1 MSKKKQLPSESAI
14 RGSFL
19 LELLI
24 AFAIISIALTV
35 VVDSFI
41 SSQKSYRMIAAQ
53 TNLTRSLSMVFEDMS
68 QEIRVSEDF
77 GCGGGFPSP
86 CVSASTFSM
95 THIEG
100 LNNQAAGENISY
112 TLSAGKEIIKTGIG
126 GSSAKMTTNTK
137 VEITQFR
144 VDVRGTPGVDQVR
157 AFVTLTANSKENPN
171 IKVHLQT
178 SFTERLY

>member
-1 MSKKKQLPSESAI
+1 MRKKKQLLLQSATK
-14 RGSFL
+14 GSFL
-19 LELLI
+19 LELLV

-41 SSQKSYRMIAAQ
+41 SSQKSYRMISAQ

-77 GCGGGFPSP
+77 GCGTPSA
-86 CVSASTFSM
+86 CTSSNTFSM
-95 THIEG
+95 THIED
-100 LNNQAAGENISY
+100 LNDQGPGENISY
-112 TLSAGKEIIKTGIG
+112 TFANKEITKNDAD
-126 GSSAKMTTNTK
+126 GSSIKMTTNTK
-137 VEITQFR
+137 VEITQFY
-144 VDVRGTPGVDQVR
+144 VDVRAIPGVAQKR
-157 AFVTLTANSKENPN
+157 AFVTLTANSTENPA